1 MDDAKL
7 DGLREALS
15 AIKVIDKTAD
25 RRSRASM
32 SRKSPSAISIDSNV
46 RCKRIYPT
54 EDTRKNVSE
63 LKTIGIKLSKDQAID
78 LARVLLA
85 VTQEWHEIDITGWRY
100 DKRKSDDTYRLTVTS
115 DRPEAE

>member
-32 SRKSPSAISIDSNV
+32 SRKWPSAISIDPNV
-46 RCKRIYPT
+46 RCQRIYPT

-63 LKTIGIKLSKDQAID
+63 LKTIGIKLSKEQAIH
-78 LARVLLA
+78 LSRVLLA
-85 VTQEWHEIDITGWRY
+85 VSQEWDEIDITGYRF
-100 DKRKSDDTYRLTVTS
+100 DKRKSDGTYHLTITS
-115 DRPEAE
+115 YRPVED